1 MTDSGNE
8 QAKLEDF
15 ISRSDELAEWL
26 NQHAYEFTCP
36 DEPKSRLAISCFYV
50 ALEHHKSIVL
60 LVLRKYA
67 ASAFALVRIMV
78 EAFVAGEWLLFCSS
92 PADLE
97 YFAKKGNF
105 NKNFGEMVKDIEN
118 NNENNTGMLSTV
130 KRKAF
135 SGMSGYVHTGIQQL
149 SRHMTDKTIEPNF
162 EAREII
168 QMLNFVNNFGLF
180 AGLRMNVF
188 SSSTYYLDKFDDKW
202 KEYNGYSEEMFN
214 SWNSN
219 S

>member
-1 MTDSGNE
+1 MIDPKTE
-8 QAKLEDF
+8 AAKLKDF
-15 ISRSDELAEWL
+15 ISKSDELAEWL

-60 LVLRKYA
+60 LVFRGCV
-67 ASAFALVRIMV
+67 ASAFALVRILV
-78 EAFVAGEWLLFCSS
+78 EAFVAGEWLLFCSL

-97 YFAKKGNF
+97 YFAKKG
-105 NKNFGEMVKDIEN
+105 KLRKDFGEMVKDIEN
-118 NNENNTGMLSTV
+118 KEENNTGMLSTV

-135 SGMSGYVHTGIQQL
+135 SGMSGYVHPGIQQL

-162 EAREII
+162 TAREII
-168 QMLNFVNNFGLF
+168 QMLNFVNNFGIH
-180 AGLRMNVF
+180 AGLRMNLP
-188 SSSTYYLDKFDDKW
+188 SDSTDYLDKFENKW
-202 KEYNGYSEEMFN
+202 KEYNDYSEDIFH
-214 SWNSN
+214 SWNSD